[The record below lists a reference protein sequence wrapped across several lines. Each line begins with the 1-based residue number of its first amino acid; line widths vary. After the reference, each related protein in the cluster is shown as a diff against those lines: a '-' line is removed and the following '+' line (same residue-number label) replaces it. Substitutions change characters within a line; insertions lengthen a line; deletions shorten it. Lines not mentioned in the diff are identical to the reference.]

1 MRLILIL
8 LLPALRTACKTPRL
22 VAAQAMCWVVVRVV
36 GKNKKAPREALKYW
50 LCGGQGVCIFGVY
63 RQLRLINK
71 QLILLN

>member
-22 VAAQAMCWVVVRVV
+22 VAAQAMCWVV

-50 LCGGQGVCIFGVY
+50 LLGGQGVCIFGVY
-63 RQLRLINK
+63 RQLRLINN